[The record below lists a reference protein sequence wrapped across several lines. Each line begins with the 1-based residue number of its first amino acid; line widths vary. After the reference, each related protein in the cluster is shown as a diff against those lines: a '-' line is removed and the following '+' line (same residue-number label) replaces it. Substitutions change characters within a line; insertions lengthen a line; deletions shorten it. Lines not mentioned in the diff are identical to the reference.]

1 MYVTRAGSGNPPLF
15 FVHGLACDATDWRAQ
30 LDAFSPRTTVAACD
44 LPGHGASPAVPAD
57 CTIEAYGRAV
67 ADALTE
73 LRLPPAILVGHSMG
87 CRVVLAANR
96 ARPDAVAGLV
106 LVDGSRIGAGDPEA
120 AGQAMADEVAGDGYP
135 RFMRQFFESM
145 FVPSSDPVLA
155 QAIIDRAL
163 RMPAGLGR
171 PLLRDLAGWDAGQ
184 VEDAL
189 DAVGVPVLA
198 IQSTT
203 MDTARERGLAHNG
216 IELSLDRPRP
226 HPPARGCRRDT
237 ARHKPLPA
245 DRTGRRRQRGDR
257 RVHDERAAV
266 PARGPDADMRLGLHA
281 LGIGSGS
288 QRAVIEAVA
297 RAAEQHGFA
306 TLWSGEHVVMV
317 DESTS
322 RYPYAE
328 DGKIAVPAVAD
339 WIDPMVCLSFAAAA
353 TTTIGLATGVL
364 LLPKHNPVI
373 IAKQAA
379 SLDKLSGGRFTLG
392 IGIGW
397 SREEFDALGI
407 PFERR
412 AARTADYV
420 AATGPSGVTTSPP
433 TAGSSQL
440 LAIRVNPK
448 PLRDGRIPVV
458 LGGNSEPALRR
469 VAQWGDGW
477 YGFNLHDVDDA
488 AVKLD
493 SLSRLCRE
501 AGRDPDELRLAVAL
515 RDPQPADAGRLAE
528 LGVDEL
534 VLVASPPDDPT
545 QAGDWVSGLAA
556 DWQ

>member
-1 MYVTRAGSGNPPLF
+1 
-15 FVHGLACDATDWRAQ
+15 
-30 LDAFSPRTTVAACD
+30 
-44 LPGHGASPAVPAD
+44 
-57 CTIEAYGRAV
+57 
-67 ADALTE
+67 
-73 LRLPPAILVGHSMG
+73 
-87 CRVVLAANR
+87 
-96 ARPDAVAGLV
+96 
-106 LVDGSRIGAGDPEA
+106 
-120 AGQAMADEVAGDGYP
+120 
-135 RFMRQFFESM
+135 
-145 FVPSSDPVLA
+145 
-155 QAIIDRAL
+155 
-163 RMPAGLGR
+163 
-171 PLLRDLAGWDAGQ
+171 
-184 VEDAL
+184 
-189 DAVGVPVLA
+189 
-198 IQSTT
+198 
-203 MDTARERGLAHNG
+203 
-216 IELSLDRPRP
+216 
-226 HPPARGCRRDT
+226 
-237 ARHKPLPA
+237 
-245 DRTGRRRQRGDR
+245 
-257 RVHDERAAV
+257 
-266 PARGPDADMRLGLHA
+266 MRLGLHA

-288 QRAVIEAVA
+288 ERAVIEAVA
-297 RAAEQHGFA
+297 RAAEQHAFA

-317 DESTS
+317 DESAS
-322 RYPYAE
+322 RYPYAD

-364 LLPKHNPVI
+364 LLPEHNPVI

-420 AATGPSGVTTSPP
+420 AAMRAIWRDDIASHSGEFANFS
-433 TAGSSQL
+433 
-440 LAIRVNPK
+440 AIRVNPK

-493 SLSRLCRE
+493 TLSRLCRE
-501 AGRDPDELRLAVAL
+501 AGRDRDELRLAVAL

-534 VLVASPPDDPT
+534 VLVASPPDDPA